1 MDIRMMLSVFQE
13 LEQMR
18 KREHWT
24 RQQLEVYQTD
34 SLQHLRD
41 YAYTH
46 SPFYQRFHKG
56 LTDRPLHE
64 LPVLT
69 KAMVMEHFDELV
81 TDRTVRM
88 EALRTHMTN
97 DREGK
102 RFLNRNWVTATSGS
116 TGHPGIFLF
125 NRDEWR
131 VVVASLGRA
140 HEWSGVPMT
149 LSHRMK
155 MASVASLT
163 SGSPWHM
170 GAQVAKTF
178 NSPLMRAW
186 MPTLSFDAAQ
196 PLEEIVEQ
204 LNDWQPHLLTGY
216 ASMMRILAEEQ
227 LDGRLH
233 IHPHMIIP
241 GSEVLTDETR
251 RRIEAAWGHPPF
263 NAYGATEGGGGLAAE
278 TSDHTGMYLFEDNV
292 IFEVVDEQYRPVP
305 PGVYGDKVLL
315 TVLFSRTQPL
325 IRYELSDS
333 VRLAAD
339 TSSSNLPFARID
351 GIQGRTE
358 DILRLPGMSGG
369 NVSVH
374 PITFHHVLDTLPVS
388 GWQVIQET
396 DGLRVL
402 LSAASADTNDSALVD
417 ILNRALS
424 AQNIVVPH
432 ITVQHVVTIP
442 KNATGKAPLIK
453 SNLTHLSRNKQ
464 LQRLAKVEVESSVVA
479 G

>member
-1 MDIRMMLSVFQE
+1 MDIRMMLSVFRE
-13 LEQMR
+13 LDQMR
-18 KREHWT
+18 KRESWT
-24 RQQLEVYQTD
+24 RQQLETHQTE
-34 SLQHLRD
+34 SLQRLRD
-41 YAYTH
+41 YAYVH

-56 LTDRPLHE
+56 LTNRPLQE

-69 KAMVMEHFDELV
+69 KTMLMENFDELV
-81 TDRTVRM
+81 TDRTVRL
-88 EALRTHMTN
+88 EDLRAHMAN

-102 RFLNRNWVTATSGS
+102 RFLNRYWVTATSGS

-125 NRDEWR
+125 NRDEWS

-149 LSHRMK
+149 PTHRMK
-155 MASVASLT
+155 MASVASLNT
-163 SGSPWHM
+163 GSPWHM

-196 PLEEIVEQ
+196 PLAEIVEQ

-216 ASMMRILAEEQ
+216 ASMMRILADEQ

-251 RRIEAAWGHPPF
+251 RLIEEVWGHPPF

-278 TSDHTGMYLFEDNV
+278 TSDHNGLYLFEDNV

-305 PGVYGDKVLL
+305 PGEFGDKVLI
-315 TVLFSRTQPL
+315 TVLSSRTQPL

-333 VRLAAD
+333 VRLASD
-339 TSSSNLPFARID
+339 TSRGSLPFARID

-358 DILRLPGMSGG
+358 DILRLPGVSGDE
-369 NVSVH
+369 VAVH
-374 PITFHHVLDTLPVS
+374 PITFHHVLDSLPAS
-388 GWQVIQET
+388 GWQVIQEP

-402 LSAASADTNDSALVD
+402 LSGAQTGVNDAELVD
-417 ILNRALS
+417 TLTHNLT
-424 AQNIVVPH
+424 AQNVVAPP
-432 ITVQHVVTIP
+432 ISVQHVDVIP

-453 SNLTHLSRNKQ
+453 AHHSPVSPKH
-464 LQRLAKVEVESSVVA
+464 LQRLTKVKV
-479 G
+479 

>member
-1 MDIRMMLSVFQE
+1 MDTRMILSVFHE

-18 KREHWT
+18 KRERWT
-24 RQQLEVYQTD
+24 RQRLETYQTE
-34 SLQHLRD
+34 SLHRLRE
-41 YAYTH
+41 YAYAH
-46 SPFYQRFHKG
+46 SPFYQRFHDG
-56 LTDRPLHE
+56 LFDHSLHE

-69 KAMVMEHFDELV
+69 KTTVMENFDELV
-81 TDRTVRM
+81 TDQSIRLEKIRAHIAT
-88 EALRTHMTN
+88 

-102 RFLNRNWVTATSGS
+102 QFLKRYWVTTTSGS

-125 NRDEWR
+125 NRDEWS

-170 GAQVAKTF
+170 SAQVANTF

-186 MPTLSFDAAQ
+186 MPTLSLDAAQ
-196 PLEEIVEQ
+196 PLVGIVEQ
-204 LNDWQPHLLTGY
+204 LNGWQPHLLTGY
-216 ASMMRILAEEQ
+216 ASMMRILANEQ
-227 LDGRLH
+227 LSGRLH

-251 RRIEAAWGHPPF
+251 RLIEVAWGHQPF

-278 TSDHTGMYLFEDNV
+278 TGDHTGMYLFEDNV
-292 IFEVVDEQYRPVP
+292 IFEVVDEHYRPVP
-305 PGVYGDKVLL
+305 PGVYGDKVLI

-339 TSSSNLPFARID
+339 SSIGSLPFARIED
-351 GIQGRTE
+351 IQGRTE
-358 DILRLPGMSGG
+358 DILYLLGTSGKETA
-369 NVSVH
+369 VH
-374 PITFHHVLDTLPVS
+374 PITFHHALDSLPVY
-388 GWQVIQET
+388 GWQVVQEA
-396 DGLRVL
+396 DGLKVL
-402 LSAASADTNDSALVD
+402 LSGVPSSLNDSSLVD
-417 ILNRALS
+417 SLNRVLA
-424 AQNIVVPH
+424 AQNILVPP
-432 ITVQHVVTIP
+432 IDVQHVEAIP
-442 KNATGKAPLIK
+442 KGATGKAPLIK
-453 SNLTHLSRNKQ
+453 SNLPHMAMANSSR
-464 LQRLAKVEVESSVVA
+464 A

>member
-13 LEQMR
+13 LDQMR
-18 KREHWT
+18 KRERWT
-24 RQQLEVYQTD
+24 RQQLEAHQTE
-34 SLQHLRD
+34 SLRRLRD

-56 LTDRPLHE
+56 LTDRPLQE

-81 TDRTVRM
+81 TDQTVRL
-88 EALRTHMTN
+88 EELRAHVAN

-102 RFLNRNWVTATSGS
+102 RFLNRYWVTATSGS

-125 NRDEWR
+125 NRDEFSA
-131 VVVASLGRA
+131 VVANLGRA
-140 HEWSGVPMT
+140 HEWAGVPMT
-149 LSHRMK
+149 PTHRMR
-155 MASVASLT
+155 MASVASRN

-170 GAQVAKTF
+170 SAQIVKTF
-178 NSPLMRAW
+178 DSPLTRAW
-186 MPTLSFDAAQ
+186 MPNRGFDAAQ
-196 PLEEIVEQ
+196 PLAEIVQQ
-204 LNDWQPHLLTGY
+204 LNGWQPYVLAGY
-216 ASMMRILAEEQ
+216 ASMMRVLADEQ
-227 LDGRLH
+227 LSGRLH
-233 IHPHMIIP
+233 IHPHMIITA
-241 GSEVLTDETR
+241 SEVLTDETR
-251 RRIEAAWGHPPF
+251 RLIEEAWGHPPF
-263 NAYGATEGGGGLAAE
+263 DAYGATESFGGLAAE
-278 TSDHTGMYLFEDNV
+278 TSDHNGLYLFEDTG
-292 IFEVVDEQYRPVP
+292 IFEVVDEHYRPVP
-305 PGVYGDKVLL
+305 PGAYGDKVLI
-315 TVLFSRTQPL
+315 TMFSSRTQPL

-339 TSSSNLPFARID
+339 DDPGSRSLPFAKID

-358 DILRLPGMSGG
+358 DILRLPGVSGG
-369 NVSVH
+369 EVSIH
-374 PITFHHVLDTLPVS
+374 PITFHHVLDSLPVS

-402 LSAASADTNDSALVD
+402 LSGASKGVNDSTLVD
-417 ILNRALS
+417 ALNRALA

-464 LQRLAKVEVESSVVA
+464 LQRLAKVEV
-479 G
+479 

>member
-1 MDIRMMLSVFQE
+1 MDMQIMLKLMNNLGE
-13 LEQMR
+13 LRQHER
-18 KREHWT
+18 WT
-24 RQQLEVYQTD
+24 RQQLEAYQTE
-34 SLQHLRD
+34 SLHHLRE
-41 YAYTH
+41 YAYAR

-56 LTDRPLHE
+56 LMNRPLQE

-69 KAMVMEHFDELV
+69 KAMVMDHFDELV
-81 TDRTVRM
+81 TDRTVRL
-88 EALRTHMTN
+88 EDLRAHMTN
-97 DREGK
+97 DRQGR
-102 RFLNRNWVTATSGS
+102 RFLNRYWVTATSGS
-116 TGHPGIFLF
+116 TGHPGVFLF
-125 NRDEWR
+125 NQDEWR

-149 LSHRMK
+149 PTHRMK

-196 PLEEIVEQ
+196 PLAEIVQQ

-216 ASMMRILAEEQ
+216 ASMMRILADEQ
-227 LDGRLH
+227 LAGRLH
-233 IHPHMIIP
+233 IHPHMVIP

-251 RRIEAAWGHPPF
+251 RRIETAWGHPPF

-278 TSDHTGMYLFEDNV
+278 TSEHRGLYVFEDNV

-305 PGVYGDKVLL
+305 PGVYGDKVLI
-315 TVLFSRTQPL
+315 TVLSSRTQPL

-333 VRLAAD
+333 VRLATNTD
-339 TSSSNLPFARID
+339 NRRLPFAVID
-351 GIQGRTE
+351 DIQGRTE
-358 DILRLPGMSGG
+358 DILHLPGVSGG
-369 NVSVH
+369 EVAVH
-374 PITFHHVLDTLPVS
+374 PITFHHMLDTLPVS
-388 GWQVIQET
+388 GWQVVQET

-402 LSAASADTNDSALVD
+402 LSGAPGAANDTTLVD
-417 ILNRALS
+417 ALNRALA

-432 ITVQHVVTIP
+432 ITVQHIATIP
-442 KNATGKAPLIK
+442 KNATGKTPLIK
-453 SNLTHLSRNKQ
+453 SNLTHVSPNKD
-464 LQRLAKVEVESSVVA
+464 LQRLVKVRSVE
-479 G
+479 